1 MVDDVQALISRSR
14 VIVHTY
20 IVHSVRG
27 EVCLRDIDFVVNGV
41 LPSTVRLCEKEM
53 TDIRKWFL
61 HLFSH
66 SVVSRSRRNP
76 SFLPPLN
83 KKDRWK
89 Q

>member
-53 TDIRKWFL
+53 TDIRK
-61 HLFSH
+61 
-66 SVVSRSRRNP
+66 
-76 SFLPPLN
+76 
-83 KKDRWK
+83 
-89 Q
+89 